1 MAYYERNIDGEL
13 LKWKASVHHKPILLR
28 GARQVGK
35 SSSVR
40 RLGECFEHFVEI
52 NFERQPQMAQLFKSD
67 LSALPIVSSIASLVG
82 KPIVAGKTL
91 LFFDEIQQCPEAISA
106 LRYFWED
113 MPDLHIIAAGSLL
126 EFTLQDISSFGVG
139 RIHSLYMYPLSF
151 DEFIRAQGFG
161 HLLEAKRG
169 ASVDNPL
176 PELLHE
182 KLVDLFRIYIM
193 VGGMPEAVATWID
206 THDYLSCQ
214 RVHAEIV
221 QAYEV
226 DFGKYGKKVNP
237 SLLRQTLR
245 SVVHQ
250 IGSKFV
256 YSHVGQDIRS
266 SVVKEA
272 LDLLRLA
279 GLIIP
284 VYATTGNG
292 FPLGTGVS
300 GNIVKYLYI
309 DSGLLLAILSLDMGN
324 ISELTEQILLG
335 TAPDLVNKGSLT
347 EMSAGLEIIKYMP
360 PERRPELYYWVKE
373 ARNSLAEV
381 DYVMM
386 KSMKILPIEVKAGR
400 QGGMKSLYT
409 FMELKNITG
418 AVRTSLE
425 NFGVILRDKCR
436 IEIFPLYALANLRD
450 FSI

>member
-1 MAYYERNIDGEL
+1 MVYYERNIDSEL
-13 LKWKASVHHKPILLR
+13 LKWKASIHHKPILLR

-40 RLGECFEHFVEI
+40 KLGEYFENFVEI
-52 NFERQPQMAQLFKSD
+52 NFERQPQMGQLFKGD
-67 LSALPIVSSIASLVG
+67 LSAGPIVSSIASLVG
-82 KPIVAGKTL
+82 KTIIAGKTL

-113 MPDLHIIAAGSLL
+113 MPDLHVIAAGSLL

-139 RIHSLYMYPLSF
+139 RIHSLFMYPLSF
-151 DEFIRAQGFG
+151 DEFIRAQGFDS
-161 HLLEAKRG
+161 LLEKKQA
-169 ASVDNPL
+169 ASPENSL
-176 PELLHE
+176 PELLHN
-182 KLVDLFRIYIM
+182 KLVDLFRTYIM
-193 VGGMPEAVATWID
+193 VGGMPEAVASWIN

-214 RVHAEIV
+214 KVHAEIV

-256 YSHVGQDIRS
+256 YRNVGQDIRS
-266 SVVKEA
+266 NVVKEA

-292 FPLGTGVS
+292 LPLGSGVS

-309 DSGLLLAILSLDMGN
+309 DSGLLLSVLSFDMGD
-324 ISELTEQILLG
+324 ISELTQQILLG
-335 TAPDLVNKGSLT
+335 TASDLVNKGSLT
-347 EMSAGLEIIKYMP
+347 EMIAGLEIIKYMSSDS
-360 PERRPELYYWVKE
+360 RPELYYWVKE

-381 DYVMM
+381 DYLIM
-386 KSMKILPIEVKAGR
+386 KNMKILPIEVKAGR
-400 QGGMKSLYT
+400 QGGMKSLYA
-409 FMELKNITG
+409 FMELKNITK
-418 AVRTSLE
+418 AIRTSLE
-425 NFGVILRDKCR
+425 NFGVILRNDCKV
-436 IEIFPLYALANLRD
+436 EIFPLYALANLRK
-450 FSI
+450 

>member
-1 MAYYERNIDGEL
+1 MVYYERSIDSEL
-13 LKWKASVHHKPILLR
+13 LKWKDSIHHKPILLR

-40 RLGECFEHFVEI
+40 RLGECFENFVEI
-52 NFERQPQMAQLFKSD
+52 NFERQPRMVQLFKGD
-67 LSALPIVSSIASLVG
+67 LSARPIVSAIASLVG
-82 KPIVAGKTL
+82 KPVVAGKTL
-91 LFFDEIQQCPEAISA
+91 LFFDEIQQCSEAISA

-113 MPDLHIIAAGSLL
+113 IPDLHVIAAGSLL

-139 RIHSLYMYPLSF
+139 RIHSLFMYPLSF
-151 DEFIRAQGFG
+151 DEFIRAQGFNS
-161 HLLEAKRG
+161 LLEAKRT

-182 KLVDLFRIYIM
+182 KLVDLFRTYIM

-206 THDYLSCQ
+206 THDYLTCQ
-214 RVHAEIV
+214 KLHSEIV
-221 QAYEV
+221 QTYEV

-256 YSHVGQDIRS
+256 YKNVGQDIRS
-266 SVVKEA
+266 RVVKEA

-284 VYATTGNG
+284 VYAVRGDG

-300 GNIVKYLYI
+300 NSIVKYLYI
-309 DSGLLLAILSLDMGN
+309 DSGLLLAILSLDMGD
-324 ISELTEQILLG
+324 ISGLTEQILLG
-335 TAPDLVNKGSLT
+335 AASDLVNKGSLT
-347 EMSAGLEIIKYMP
+347 EMIAGLEIMKYMSSDS
-360 PERRPELYYWVKE
+360 RPELYYWVRE

-381 DYVMM
+381 DYLIM
-386 KSMKILPIEVKAGR
+386 KNMKILPIEVKAGR

-409 FMELKNITG
+409 FMELKNISR
-418 AVRTSLE
+418 AIRTSLE
-425 NFGVILRDKCR
+425 NFGVILRDNCKVD
-436 IEIFPLYALANLRD
+436 IFPLYALANIRK
-450 FSI
+450 